1 MRAQPYPQPAP
12 VVSVV
17 VIGKNEGARL
27 GRCLAS
33 VQAANWT
40 HIPHD
45 IWYVDS
51 GSSDGSLQTAERMGA
66 TALALDDVRPCAA
79 KARNLGWQQAR
90 GEFILFLDGDTEL
103 HPDFVT
109 KALATLEDASLCA
122 AWGHRR
128 ETQPQQ
134 SIYTRV
140 LDLDWVYPV
149 GRSLYFGGDVLVRRA
164 ALAQAGGFDGSL
176 GAGEE
181 PELCARLRAD
191 GWQIEHIDAPMTG
204 HDLAV
209 RSWRAYARRCWRSG
223 MAYAEVAARAR
234 RLGDGLWQRESL
246 RDMVHGLGWIALP
259 LVVLALA
266 LLAGPAWAL
275 LPLLPAA
282 IMVCRS
288 AWRARWKAPG
298 RPALLLAYAV
308 HSQVQKIPALGGQ
321 LAWRWADAR
330 GRHVQLADYKELSA
344 EAKTDKAADKP
355 KWTLKAVLAALLAP
369 AAAASALLE
378 RGQRLWAFARLQR
391 DLGQRLNA
399 SNVILGRVEVEGTRQ
414 VTLGAGALIH
424 AGVLLETQGQGRIDI
439 GDRVVLSRGV
449 HIVAFDHVRL
459 GDDVMLGEYTSIRDA
474 NHRASDQRMRDSGH
488 DAAAITLD
496 RNVWIGR
503 GAVVLKGV
511 HIGESA
517 IVGANAVV
525 TRNLPAGARARGV
538 PARSFQGAAA

>member
-1 MRAQPYPQPAP
+1 MSDLKPI
-12 VVSVV
+12 VSVV
-17 VIGKNEGARL
+17 VIGKNEGRRL
-27 GRCLAS
+27 SRCLAS
-33 VQAANWT
+33 VQSAHWVSLPFE
-40 HIPHD
+40 IL
-45 IWYVDS
+45 YVDS
-51 GSSDGSLQTAERMGA
+51 GSSDGSLQMAERMGA
-66 TALALDDVRPCAA
+66 TALALGDARPCAA

-90 GEFILFLDGDTEL
+90 GEFVLFLDGDTEL
-103 HPDFVT
+103 HPDFVRQ
-109 KALATLEDASLCA
+109 ALSTLEDTSLCA

-140 LDLDWVYPV
+140 LDLDWVYPI
-149 GRSLYFGGDVLVRRA
+149 GRSLYFGGDVLVRRE
-164 ALAQAGGFDGSL
+164 ALAQVGGFDGSL
-176 GAGEE
+176 AAGEE
-181 PELCARLRAD
+181 PELCARLRAA

-223 MAYAEVAARAR
+223 MAYADVASRAR
-234 RLGDGLWQRESL
+234 HMGDVLWQRESL
-246 RDMVHGLGWIALP
+246 RDMLHGLGWIALP
-259 LVVLALA
+259 FTVLALA
-266 LLAGPAWAL
+266 SLIGPVWAL
-275 LPLLPAA
+275 LPLLPAGLM
-282 IMVCRS
+282 ICRS
-288 AWRARWKAPG
+288 AWRARWKAPSQ
-298 RPALLLAYAV
+298 PALLLAYAV

-330 GRHVQLADYKELSA
+330 GRHVRLVDYKELSA
-344 EAKTDKAADKP
+344 EAKANKATDKLN
-355 KWTLKAVLAALLAP
+355 WTLKALLAALLAP
-369 AAAASALLE
+369 ATAASALLE

-399 SNVILGRVEVEGTRQ
+399 SNVILGRVEVEGTRR

-424 AGVLLETQGQGRIDI
+424 GGVLLETQGQGRIDI

-488 DAAAITLD
+488 DAAAVTLD

-538 PARSFQGAAA
+538 PARPFQGAAA